1 MSGWAGKD
9 LLVHL
14 GAMDLFANQP
24 SVNFHLGMDSCIRS
38 LRGVDPPWQMLKQNY
53 QKNCNFVKQQ
63 ELKMGISEKNIEQ
76 IKQLCEEFSVKKIS
90 VFGSV
95 LTDNFSSDSDID
107 FVVDFYENDPIKYTD
122 LYFQLKD
129 NLELILKRQIDL
141 IEERGIKNSF
151 FRKEIDES
159 KVVIYG

>member
-1 MSGWAGKD
+1 MK
-9 LLVHL
+9 
-14 GAMDLFANQP
+14 
-24 SVNFHLGMDSCIRS
+24 
-38 LRGVDPPWQMLKQNY
+38 
-53 QKNCNFVKQQ
+53 
-63 ELKMGISEKNIEQ
+63 ISEKNIER
-76 IKQLCEEFSVKKIS
+76 IKQLCKEHRVKNFS

-95 LTDNFSSDSDID
+95 LTDNFSTDSDID
-107 FVVDFYENDPIKYTD
+107 FVVDFDEKDPIKYTD

-129 NLELILKRQIDL
+129 KLENVLQRQIDL

>member
-1 MSGWAGKD
+1 MK
-9 LLVHL
+9 
-14 GAMDLFANQP
+14 
-24 SVNFHLGMDSCIRS
+24 
-38 LRGVDPPWQMLKQNY
+38 
-53 QKNCNFVKQQ
+53 
-63 ELKMGISEKNIEQ
+63 ISEENIEK
-76 IKQLCEEFSVKKIS
+76 IKQLCKEFKVKSFS

-107 FVVDFYENDPIKYTD
+107 FIVDFNENDPIKYTD

-129 NLELILKRQIDL
+129 KLEQILKRQIDL

-151 FRKEIDES
+151 FKKEINKS